1 MRIIFLFLMFLI
13 SSSTFG
19 QGFNERHSQLTKF
32 AETINQQL
40 NSCKTVTLKNG
51 EFLEN
56 LTDGGGT
63 LIGFFARNELVKIEL
78 EVGISYGKYQYEY
91 YFKDSEL
98 YYIIETFN
106 QYSYDVDSDT
116 WDYSKLEQN
125 FRGDYVFQPDF
136 DYESIGHNH
145 FEDDLLDP
153 EKVLK
158 EEALEYSEIL
168 KKKLNAL

>member
-1 MRIIFLFLMFLI
+1 MRIILLLFLFI
-13 SSSTFG
+13 VSASTYG
-19 QGFNERHSQLTKF
+19 QGFFERHPQLSKYTE
-32 AETINQQL
+32 AINQQL
-40 NSCKTVTLKNG
+40 NSYKTVTLKNG

-63 LIGFFARNELVKIEL
+63 LIGYFSGKELVKIEL
-78 EVGISYGKYQYEY
+78 EVGISYGKYQYDY

-98 YYIIETFN
+98 YYIVETFN

-136 DYESIGHNH
+136 DYETLGHNR
-145 FEDDLLDP
+145 FEDDTLDP

-168 KKKLNAL
+168 KKK